1 MHERAAAYAKSH
13 MTSTRPMP
21 VPHGPPLS
29 MPCLIVVHDGLPGCH
44 QPADY
49 DARPPRSRE
58 HPWSCERQTHVFSIA
73 MLFAVETS
81 SPVQRARKRAE
92 VFQQMAELAALQV
105 GHHSSTPAHPNLNKG
120 KPGAGQT
127 CTNIS
132 RHAQPVA
139 RTLGPDRPLTPDSIP
154 PRRNGRPHGANPN
167 AVSDRV
173 PGSAP
178 GLARIG
184 DDIFEQQ
191 MHSKG

>member
-1 MHERAAAYAKSH
+1 MACH
-13 MTSTRPMP
+13 
-21 VPHGPPLS
+21 
-29 MPCLIVVHDGLPGCH
+29 GCH

-58 HPWSCERQTHVFSIA
+58 HPWSCERRTHVFSIA

-92 VFQQMAELAALQV
+92 VFSKWRSLQLDKLGITLPRQRIPISTRANLALGRLV
-105 GHHSSTPAHPNLNKG
+105 RIYRGMPN
-120 KPGAGQT
+120 PW
-127 CTNIS
+127 
-132 RHAQPVA
+132 
-139 RTLGPDRPLTPDSIP
+139 LGPDRPLTPDSIP
-154 PRRNGRPHGANPN
+154 RRRNGRPHGANPN

>member
-1 MHERAAAYAKSH
+1 MACH
-13 MTSTRPMP
+13 
-21 VPHGPPLS
+21 
-29 MPCLIVVHDGLPGCH
+29 GCH

-73 MLFAVETS
+73 MLIAVETS
-81 SPVQRARKRAE
+81 SPLQRARKRAE

-139 RTLGPDRPLTPDSIP
+139 RARPTTHARLHPAAAQRSAAWRKPKRRKRQGARVCTGPRSN
-154 PRRNGRPHGANPN
+154 RRRHLRTAN
-167 AVSDRV
+167 AYQ
-173 PGSAP
+173 G
-178 GLARIG
+178 
-184 DDIFEQQ
+184 
-191 MHSKG
+191 